1 VKTIRRELDQFQN
14 TVAVILCSVRTEWW
28 YEVEVGGF
36 AHGETVQNDDGMFPT
51 EDAAFDAAMAWIA
64 EQVKERPCVL
74 GLPYLEYDVNGNL
87 AGPYTGVTPSQ
98 VRDVPLSAAIMK
110 NLAQSSTRESRTPPR
125 GV

>member
-1 VKTIRRELDQFQN
+1 MKTIRRELDQFQN

-36 AHGETVQNDDGMFPT
+36 AHGETVQNDGMFPT

-74 GLPYLEYDVNGNL
+74 GLPPLMTDDYVWTPPVIDDTSVACTPLPADV
-87 AGPYTGVTPSQ
+87 
-98 VRDVPLSAAIMK
+98 MK
-110 NLAQSSTRESRTPPR
+110 EMAQSLSRESRTPPR